1 MQNLNTYIMAS
12 NNNSIIEDPTPI
24 FVDVPTQLN
33 MNSTQLKKMVFIMN
47 ALEKGWTVKKSDD
60 SYIFTKKHEGKR
72 EVFREN
78 YLERFVQSNFDMS
91 TLSS

>member
-1 MQNLNTYIMAS
+1 MAS